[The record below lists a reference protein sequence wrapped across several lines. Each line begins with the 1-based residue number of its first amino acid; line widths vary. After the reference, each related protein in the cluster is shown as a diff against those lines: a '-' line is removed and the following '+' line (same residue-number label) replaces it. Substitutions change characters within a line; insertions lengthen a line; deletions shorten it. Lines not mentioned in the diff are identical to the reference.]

1 MMVNKL
7 DPDPIDSLITELL
20 DRMSLED
27 RVSIANLSEDD
38 IHVLESVMSKYL
50 KHRLDQL
57 SETGEDVAEA
67 TVILREIWKRL
78 QETHKLR
85 VVK

>member
-1 MMVNKL
+1 MVNKL

-38 IHVLESVMSKYL
+38 IHVLESVMGKYL

-57 SETGEDVAEA
+57 SETGEDVEEA

-78 QETHKLR
+78 RETHRLR